1 MPIFEN
7 KGVKYD
13 VSPEYIPDFASEYPD
28 AVTVIERPDKPYR
41 VKASQY
47 DIFMQQ
53 HPEPDISVDE
63 MRDTDNFFGDFGER
77 LAAGAGRL
85 VGSSTNLLKKITT
98 PVESA
103 VDWANE
109 HTKGAAGAA
118 AQSLAGTI
126 PGLGMIAH
134 IPDKNAG
141 LERLSKNA
149 EAFAEDMHER
159 SDRYKG
165 KSFSDLWSE
174 GDYQGAFGSAFLDA
188 AESAATSAA
197 IAATGG
203 AGLVA
208 AGLTTASDKYDEL
221 SRENPEMGETLKWAN
236 AIGTGA
242 AENLSEVFGAG
253 MMGRTVRN
261 ILQKSG
267 REVAANLV
275 KKNFLDKIASFE
287 GKHWFAMPIASE
299 GLEEAGN
306 ALAGYAI
313 DRLTGVERNDN
324 IF

>member
-134 IPDKNAG
+134 IPDKNAD

-159 SDRYKG
+159 SDR
-165 KSFSDLWSE
+165 
-174 GDYQGAFGSAFLDA
+174 
-188 AESAATSAA
+188 
-197 IAATGG
+197 
-203 AGLVA
+203 
-208 AGLTTASDKYDEL
+208 
-221 SRENPEMGETLKWAN
+221 
-236 AIGTGA
+236 
-242 AENLSEVFGAG
+242 
-253 MMGRTVRN
+253 
-261 ILQKSG
+261 
-267 REVAANLV
+267 
-275 KKNFLDKIASFE
+275 
-287 GKHWFAMPIASE
+287 
-299 GLEEAGN
+299 
-306 ALAGYAI
+306 
-313 DRLTGVERNDN
+313 
-324 IF
+324 